1 MRAHIARME
10 RKKRP
15 GARNV
20 VPGITAGLLAV
31 LLVGTMCHAGATHA
45 AQGSSG
51 SVKVSGHHVTGA
63 GPNHSTWY
71 LAEGSNN
78 WGFNTSVAIVNP
90 NDIAVDA
97 MITYMTNGGEIP
109 GGTVNLPPR
118 SQATVL
124 PYEVVGGSDFSTRV
138 KCKEGATIAVE
149 RMMYMPEDDASQL
162 CVWPQEELRGHHSSI
177 GVTSP
182 SGTWYFPEGS
192 SDWGFECWLLVQNP
206 NRQEATC
213 KVTYMIE
220 GGGPRTFEK
229 KLQANSRRSFNIGDD
244 IGMKDTSIRVDAN
257 VPVVAERSMYVEN
270 KKRKEGHVSIGAD
283 SPSRDFFLAEG
294 STAWGFTTY
303 ILVQNPNSDSAQ
315 VTLTYMT
322 DEGLRTQPVFTI
334 PPNSRKTV
342 RVNDVLPDV
351 DFATYIH
358 GSVPIVAERAMYRD
372 FPNQEG
378 QDHASDFACHDSIGL
393 AEPHTTFYLPNGMG
407 KTDMF
412 GANFSDTYIL
422 IQNPN
427 PSEVTVEISYLTHD
441 ELENTTS
448 TVDVPAYSRRTYSM
462 SDSGIEG
469 SRAIIVSSKTA
480 GCKIVVEK
488 SIYWNSP
495 ASGTCTIGCFED

>member
-1 MRAHIARME
+1 MRTAIATTNRGKHPE
-10 RKKRP
+10 
-15 GARNV
+15 AWAV
-20 VPGITAGLLAV
+20 VAAFAACLLMVLLA
-31 LLVGTMCHAGATHA
+31 GTLCPAGD
-45 AQGSSG
+45 
-51 SVKVSGHHVTGA
+51 TGA
-63 GPNHSTWY
+63 GAGCSTWY

-78 WGFNTSVAIVNP
+78 WGFSTRIAIENP
-90 NDIAVDA
+90 NDIAVNA
-97 MITYMTNGGEIP
+97 RITYMTNDGEIP

-118 SQATVL
+118 SGVTV
-124 PYEVVGGSDFSTRV
+124 PTYETVWQRDFSTRV
-138 KCKEGATIAVE
+138 ECLEGETIAVE
-149 RMMYMPEDDASQL
+149 RLMYMPEDDVTRL
-162 CVWPQEELRGHHSSI
+162 CVVWPQVDPSGHHSSI

-182 SGTWYFPEGS
+182 SATWYFPEGS
-192 SDWGFECWLLVQNP
+192 SDWGFECWLLVGNP

-213 KVTYMIE
+213 NITYMIE
-220 GGGPRTFEK
+220 GEGPRTFEK
-229 KLQANSRRSFNIGDD
+229 KLKSNSRRSFNISDD
-244 IGMKDTSIRVDAN
+244 IGAKDASMKVDAD

-303 ILVQNPNSDSAQ
+303 LLVQNPNSEAAR

-322 DEGLRTQPVFTI
+322 DEGLRAQPAFTI

-358 GSVPIVAERAMYRD
+358 GSIPVVAERAMYRD
-372 FPNQEG
+372 SPNQEG
-378 QDHASDFACHDSIGL
+378 QDHASDFACHDSIGV

-412 GANFSDTYIL
+412 GTNFSDTYIL

-427 PSEVTVEISYLTHD
+427 PSEVTVEIFYLTHD
-441 ELENTTS
+441 GLGNSTS
-448 TVDVPAYSRRTYSM
+448 TVNVPAYSRRTYSM

-469 SRAIIVSSKTA
+469 SRAIIVTSVTT

-488 SIYWNSP
+488 SIYWDPP